1 MARMKLFSGSRG
13 LNGGDIELTPSFG
26 KVMPYARFWRGMWPG
41 WAATRS
47 SQRRTAG

>member
-13 LNGGDIELTPSFG
+13 LNGGDIKLTPSFG
-26 KVMPYARFWRGMWPG
+26 KVMPYTRDSRGTYPG
-41 WAATRS
+41 WDATRS